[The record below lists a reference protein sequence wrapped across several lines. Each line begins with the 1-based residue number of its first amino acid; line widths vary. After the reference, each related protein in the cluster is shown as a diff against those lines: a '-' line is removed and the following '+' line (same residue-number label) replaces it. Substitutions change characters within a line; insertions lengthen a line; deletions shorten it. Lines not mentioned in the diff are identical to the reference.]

1 MIVFGAAMVLMMIF
15 RPQGL
20 ISNVRKT
27 YGARRA
33 TAEVNND

>member
-1 MIVFGAAMVLMMIF
+1 MIVFGAAMALMMIL

-27 YGARRA
+27 YGARRV
-33 TAEVNND
+33 TVEGDND